1 VTVSDQ
7 LRRLAAA
14 LASGA
19 IAVSLVVLF
28 AGACG
33 SSPSGSPGQ
42 TSPRGGSP
50 SASAPATSSQLAT
63 SAPPAAG
70 SVSPSP
76 TSLPTQS
83 TVEWG
88 RIWDALPPGFPRPA
102 GAVPS
107 DNGDAVSGAFDLSED
122 VATASGVMQGA
133 LEAAGF
139 HMVGVSGPLE
149 DGSIVIDSTGP
160 TPGCRVQTTI
170 VRQGGVTMMTVLYGA
185 SCPFD

>member
-1 VTVSDQ
+1 MSDQ

-14 LASGA
+14 VASVA
-19 IAVSLVVLF
+19 IAVSLVGLF
-28 AGACG
+28 AGACD
-33 SSPSGSPGQ
+33 STRSGSPGQ
-42 TSPRGGSP
+42 LSPSGGSP
-50 SASAPATSSQLAT
+50 SAPAPAASSQLAT
-63 SAPPAAG
+63 SAPPATG

-76 TSLPTQS
+76 TGLPTQS

-88 RIWDALPPGFPRPA
+88 RIWDALPPGFPRPV

-107 DNGDAVSGAFDLSED
+107 DNGDAVSGGFDLSED

-139 HMVGVSGPLE
+139 RTVGVSGPLE
-149 DGSIVIDSTGP
+149 DGSVFIDSTGP
-160 TPGCRVQTTI
+160 TPGCQVQTTI

>member
-1 VTVSDQ
+1 VSDQ
-7 LRRLAAA
+7 LRRLAAT
-14 LASGA
+14 LVV
-19 IAVSLVVLF
+19 AVSSATLC

-33 SSPSGSPGQ
+33 TTPSGSPGQ
-42 TSPRGGSP
+42 PSPPGGSP
-50 SASAPATSSQLAT
+50 SGSAPATSSQPAT
-63 SAPPAAG
+63 SAPSAAG
-70 SVSPSP
+70 SVSASP
-76 TSLPTQS
+76 NRLPTQS

-107 DNGDAVSGAFDLSED
+107 DNGDAVSGAFDLPED

-139 HMVGVSGPLE
+139 RTVGVSGPLE
-149 DGSIVIDSTGP
+149 DGSVVIDSTGP
-160 TPGCRVQTTI
+160 SPGCRVQTTI
-170 VRQGGVTMMTVLYGA
+170 VRHGGVTMMTVLYGA